1 MDRPPRDVTAMCAT
15 PSPSIPGT
23 QLVALPPTPL
33 LIQFTS
39 VKGEPRML
47 TRVPAPVMLALRGSR
62 TFGSVMTATS
72 KPLVVSDPAKSTSR
86 ENVLP
91 TVRLVPPRR
100 TGDVEH
106 PVGAVA

>member
-1 MDRPPRDVTAMCAT
+1 MCAT
-15 PSPSIPGT
+15 PSPSIPAT

-39 VKGEPRML
+39 VSGEPRML
-47 TRVPAPVMLALRGSR
+47 TRVPVPLMLALRGSR

-72 KPLVVSDPAKSTSR
+72 NPLVVSDPATSTSR

-91 TVRLVPPRR
+91 TAKLVPPNI
-100 TGDVEH
+100 T
-106 PVGAVA
+106 GAVEQPAGTTV

>member
-1 MDRPPRDVTAMCAT
+1 
-15 PSPSIPGT
+15 
-23 QLVALPPTPL
+23 LVALPPTPL

-62 TFGSVMTATS
+62 TFGSVITATS
-72 KPLVVSDPAKSTSR
+72 NPLVVSDPATSTSR

-91 TVRLVPPRR
+91 TVRLVPPNV
-100 TGDVEH
+100 TGAVEQ
-106 PVGAVA
+106 PAGAVA